1 MVNCP
6 TCRTLKC
13 IGNASFKPQTNNNR
27 TMKTIPT
34 IMTLC
39 ALVAL
44 PVGAVVAG
52 NSSSGQAVPS
62 EIKAEKEETQTVTL
76 KITGMT

>member
-1 MVNCP
+1 
-6 TCRTLKC
+6 
-13 IGNASFKPQTNNNR
+13 
-27 TMKTIPT
+27 MKTIPT